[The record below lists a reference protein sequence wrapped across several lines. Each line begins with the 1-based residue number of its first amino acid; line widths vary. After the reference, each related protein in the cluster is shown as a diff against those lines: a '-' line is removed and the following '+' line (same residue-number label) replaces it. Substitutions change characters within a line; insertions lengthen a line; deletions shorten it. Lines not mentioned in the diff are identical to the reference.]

1 MYQISSNLRELQ
13 HFRYAGVPYI
23 IAGLKS
29 NQLKTKEH
37 EEFDRLPRRE
47 QILIEHVNCF
57 LKKCKV
63 LSKKNVFNTLGVVM

>member
-1 MYQISSNLRELQ
+1 MIFFRNMYQISSNLRELQ

-37 EEFDRLPRRE
+37 EEFDKKRTDIDRPRE
-47 QILIEHVNCF
+47 LFFKEVQSV
-57 LKKCKV
+57 K
-63 LSKKNVFNTLGVVM
+63 